1 MQNQKWVEK
10 ELRVLAKQSAV
21 AMGGMNQKSRE
32 VVRDCFAL
40 IDFYDADLVLML
52 KKYKLV

>member
-10 ELRVLAKQSAV
+10 ELRLLAKQSAV

-40 IDFYDADLVLML
+40 IDFYDTDLVLML